1 MMNIPKNIFSGSWKE
16 GHVQGIAVDTQ
27 RGFVYYSF
35 TTILLKTD
43 LEGNPLATVE
53 NLIGHLGCIAFDAER
68 NRLYGSLELKHDVIG
83 MGIMERTGRA
93 LAEEDAFYLVSFDL
107 EKLDRMG
114 MDAEKDQIVSTVYI
128 RDVVEDYS
136 GIDPYSGK
144 PGRYGC
150 GGMDGVSVG
159 PIFGTGKNG
168 PRKIMLAEGIRRDTQ
183 RTDNDHQILLQ
194 FDPSIFDQ
202 YGQSLDQLHPHH
214 SGPESCEARYFFY
227 TGNTT
232 WGVQN
237 LEYDA
242 HTGYWFTAVYK
253 GVKPEFENYTMFAID
268 GNIPAKPEKLE
279 GRGCETGLL
288 LTSVKIGPDARNN
301 GIHGT
306 YFPYGSTGIASLG
319 DGRFCIS
326 IIDPHVPKEMHCTNV
341 VLHRF
346 DPSNDNWFLPIE

>member
-1 MMNIPKNIFSGSWKE
+1 MMNIPHNIYSGCWKE

-53 NLIGHLGCIAFDAER
+53 NLIGHLGCIAYDKET

-83 MGIMERTGRA
+83 RGIMERTGRA

-107 EKLDRMG
+107 DHMDRMG
-114 MDAEKDQIVSTVYI
+114 MDAEKDDIVKAVYV
-128 RDVVEDYS
+128 RDVLADYS
-136 GIDPYSGK
+136 GIDDYCGK
-144 PGRYGC
+144 PRRYGC

-159 PIFGTGKNG
+159 PIFGAAKDS
-168 PRKIMLAEGIRRDTQ
+168 PRKIMLAEGICRESY
-183 RTDNDHQILLQ
+183 RTDNDHQVILQ
-194 FDPSIFDQ
+194 YDPSIFDK
-202 YGQSLDQLHPHH
+202 YGQPLDQLHPHH
-214 SGPESCEARYFFY
+214 CGPDACEARYFFY

-232 WGVQN
+232 WGIQN
-237 LEYDA
+237 LEYDPY
-242 HTGYWFTAVYK
+242 TGYWFVAVYP
-253 GVKPEFENYTMFAID
+253 GIKPEFENFRMFAID
-268 GNIPAKPEKLE
+268 GNVAAKVAPLE
-279 GRGCETGLL
+279 GRGDETGLL
-288 LTSVKIGPDARNN
+288 LTSAKIGVGQKEDRIYGSHFA
-301 GIHGT
+301 
-306 YFPYGSTGIASLG
+306 YGSTGIASLG

-346 DPSNDNWFLPIE
+346 DPAHAEWFRLEG